1 VTGQPLVRE
10 SARASRAAAH
20 AASWGRSPDPF
31 VTARWVRRLG
41 TCLLAAKRPQWAQPV
56 DGEVLWPGTAGR
68 SRRSL
73 RSGAAVRKPGR
84 ERDQQPSTSH
94 AGWRAGT
101 VPPVPHAKRDT
112 PSLALPFAGDVDLL
126 QGTRLHPCDGVGRP
140 TRREGHPCH
149 SGDPTDHHKLAPARQ
164 PSSSDT
170 SQRDLRI
177 FRPSQPRL
185 RIGPKTFGPARA
197 CPAGSW

>member
-73 RSGAAVRKPGR
+73 RSGAAH
-84 ERDQQPSTSH
+84 DFDPSANPDVSEISSPRRLTLGG
-94 AGWRAGT
+94 A
-101 VPPVPHAKRDT
+101 PVPSRRCLMPSVTRRPWHSPSPATWTCCRARDST
-112 PSLALPFAGDVDLL
+112 RATGSADQLDGKATRAIPEIRPTTISSPL
-126 QGTRLHPCDGVGRP
+126 QGN
-140 TRREGHPCH
+140 RRVV
-149 SGDPTDHHKLAPARQ
+149 
-164 PSSSDT
+164 
-170 SQRDLRI
+170 I
-177 FRPSQPRL
+177 RPSETYGFSGL
-185 RIGPKTFGPARA
+185 HNHA
-197 CPAGSW
+197 CG